1 MIARQA
7 GQKGTIMEKAAN
19 VTVGKPKKG
28 GAIYRAPLGT
38 TLPTDAKT
46 ALAEAF
52 VCLGY
57 ASEDGLTNANSP
69 KSEQI
74 KAWGGDVVCNTQTE
88 KPDTFKFTLIEALN
102 VEVLKAVYGSKN
114 VTGTLETG
122 ITIKANTDDQ
132 EECSWVVDM
141 ILRGNVLKRVVIPSA
156 AVTEVGEIVYK
167 DNGAVSYSTTIS
179 ATPDEDGNSHFEY
192 LVKGGSV

>member
-1 MIARQA
+1 MA
-7 GQKGTIMEKAAN
+7 KAAN

-38 TLPTDAKT
+38 TLPTDAST
-46 ALAEAF
+46 ALDKAF

-74 KAWGGDVVCNTQTE
+74 KAWGGDVVCNTQIE
-88 KPDTFKFTLIEALN
+88 KPDTFKFTLIEAMN
-102 VEVLKAVYGSKN
+102 VEVLRTVYGSKN

-122 ITIKANTDDQ
+122 ITIKANTDEQ

-156 AVTEVGEIVYK
+156 AVTEVAEIVYK
-167 DNGAVSYSTTIS
+167 DNGAVSYGTTIS
-179 ATPDEDGNSHFEY
+179 ATPDEDGNTHFEY